1 VSRAGGVL
9 AVVLVVAALSAGGAG
24 AARKA
29 TPVETKAI
37 DAAVQAHWCSYLP
50 KGYGPCSAW
59 KVKITVKHVSTF
71 VHGWALAQLD
81 ATGPHPMTTT
91 FAPFQNVF
99 LHERADG
106 SWQDRGWFDSL
117 VYRSCKAAAKGTKVP
132 ESVLDDFG
140 LCDRLIITLGG

>member
-1 VSRAGGVL
+1 MSRVGAVL
-9 AVVLVVAALSAGGAG
+9 AVVLAAAAVLAAG
-24 AARKA
+24 ASASRRA
-29 TPVETKAI
+29 TPAETTAI
-37 DAAVQAHWCSYLP
+37 DTAVHAHWCSYLP

-59 KVKITVKHVSTF
+59 KVKITIKNVSTT

-81 ATGPHPMTTT
+81 ATGPEQMTAT

-99 LHERADG
+99 LHENANG
-106 SWQDRGWFDSL
+106 TWAFRGWFDSL

-132 ESVLDDFG
+132 EGVLDEFG